1 MVLSS
6 SHHIA
11 KVSFVVLLLCQALD
25 AGHQDIIIAKE
36 VVKQEAR
43 QRVAK
48 TLIIDR
54 IQDLN
59 VNRNVQF
66 LASSGTQPRNGVSV
80 PSV

>member
-11 KVSFVVLLLCQALD
+11 KVSFVVLLLRQALD
-25 AGHQDIIIAKE
+25 AGHQDIVVAQE

-48 TLIIDR
+48 ALIVDR
-54 IQDLN
+54 IQHLN
-59 VNRNVQF
+59 VNWNV
-66 LASSGTQPRNGVSV
+66 
-80 PSV
+80 